1 METKTSTAISGDPT
15 GDQTAQAVMLT
26 AVLLTMSD
34 IIHDKRRII
43 EGIKMCVAGGKR
55 CEYAD
60 ALSNVRRKTRNKF
73 PDESP
78 YIVDKAVGAAISRF
92 LRDNPQLVKDHMP
105 TSMPFQVEP
114 SKKDVPTNLRQ
125 MLTNPRET
133 IARSGT
139 SDYREFKTALG
150 IRNDLWNEKL
160 TPEMQDAISGYTMT
174 DYVEINEML
183 RKRRYSTKDATREIV
198 TRADRRNA
206 LLSQRIPIMD
216 KALSLAEP
224 MAEPEKVYRFFR
236 VPEGVKANDYIKKYL
251 SLGGGFQDR
260 GYLST
265 SLDSDYI
272 ASHIINRSGGM
283 RNKNYVVF
291 EILSNSGVSVHR
303 STESENVQSVESE
316 VLLPRNSR
324 FRIAGHGSHRLELK
338 DDREDLARRY
348 SMFGEGKR
356 EWFQKGAGISV
367 PVIQMIDEKLIR
379 DHSQQKDPRQ

>member
-1 METKTSTAISGDPT
+1 
-15 GDQTAQAVMLT
+15 
-26 AVLLTMSD
+26 
-34 IIHDKRRII
+34 
-43 EGIKMCVAGGKR
+43 MCVAGGKR

-78 YIVDKAVGAAISRF
+78 YVVDKAVGEAISRF

-105 TSMPFQVEP
+105 SSMPFQINP
-114 SKKDVPTNLRQ
+114 GKKDISADLLQR
-125 MLTNPRET
+125 LTIPRKT
-133 IARSGT
+133 IVRAGT
-139 SDYREFKTALG
+139 DNYREFKAALG
-150 IRNDLWNEKL
+150 ARNDLWNEKL
-160 TPEMQDAISGYTMT
+160 TPEMQDAVSGYTMT

-183 RKRRYSTKDATREIV
+183 RKRQYSTKDATREPV
-198 TRADRRNA
+198 TRAERHKV
-206 LLSQRIPIMD
+206 LLSQRIPMMD
-216 KALSLAEP
+216 KALSLAKP
-224 MAEPEKVYRFFR
+224 MDEPEKVYRFFR
-236 VPEGVKANDYIKKYL
+236 IPTGVTANEYIKKYL
-251 SLGGGFQDR
+251 SLGGGFRDR
-260 GYLST
+260 GYLSA

-303 STESENVQSVESE
+303 SMESENVQSVESE

-356 EWFQKGAGISV
+356 EWFQKGVGISV

-379 DHSQQKDPRQ
+379 ES